1 VREALPDLPGVRTRI
16 GWGDDPTG
24 DRTIS
29 VQLYGEET
37 EVLQGLA
44 EEVARRLEAQPAFL
58 SAYDSEDTEGSQ
70 EIRLA
75 TDRAALARY
84 GLDAGTVG
92 GTLAFAMRGVELPRM
107 WEAGHDVSVRAR
119 FQEADR
125 DDLDTLLDFP
135 VFTAGGSA
143 VPIRALAHPQV
154 TRGWG
159 TIHREQRRT
168 GLSVQVDLA
177 EGVDSGQAFGLV
189 EQVLGEISFPRG
201 YGWEQG
207 RQFAEQQESDD
218 AQNFAI
224 LLSLVLV
231 FLLMGMLFE
240 SFTLPLCVITTVP
253 MALLGVYWTLYLT
266 GTPLDLMGGIGLV
279 VLIGVVVNN
288 GIVLVD
294 LVTHLRSEG
303 VERAEALALAGRR
316 RLRPIL
322 MTALTTIF
330 GCLPMAVGS
339 SAFLD
344 IPYAP
349 LGRVVAGGMTTA
361 TFLTLYFVPLAYTL
375 VDDGRA
381 AVWRLL
387 DFARHRPIPP
397 ENAP

>member
-1 VREALPDLPGVRTRI
+1 
-16 GWGDDPTG
+16 
-24 DRTIS
+24 
-29 VQLYGEET
+29 
-37 EVLQGLA
+37 
-44 EEVARRLEAQPAFL
+44 
-58 SAYDSEDTEGSQ
+58 
-70 EIRLA
+70 
-75 TDRAALARY
+75 
-84 GLDAGTVG
+84 
-92 GTLAFAMRGVELPRM
+92 
-107 WEAGHDVSVRAR
+107 
-119 FQEADR
+119 
-125 DDLDTLLDFP
+125 
-135 VFTAGGSA
+135 
-143 VPIRALAHPQV
+143 
-154 TRGWG
+154 
-159 TIHREQRRT
+159 
-168 GLSVQVDLA
+168 
-177 EGVDSGQAFGLV
+177 
-189 EQVLGEISFPRG
+189 
-201 YGWEQG
+201 
-207 RQFAEQQESDD
+207 
-218 AQNFAI
+218 
-224 LLSLVLV
+224 
-231 FLLMGMLFE
+231 
-240 SFTLPLCVITTVP
+240 

-387 DFARHRPIPP
+387 DFARQRPAPP
-397 ENAP
+397 EIHP